1 MQLRISTRGCV
12 RPSVRPLVRPSV
24 RPSVPCYFQMTK
36 ILVFE
41 GGKSSIAI
49 NNNSTMINSEEVA
62 YDVPPQYLFHSFFST
77 ASSAPYCVRVYN
89 RVSLPQDELV
99 TGCLVFPALVTQ
111 DYNYRR
117 IGPSCSA
124 GLCKYTFP
132 LVGRCVRASL

>member
-1 MQLRISTRGCV
+1 MLLRM
-12 RPSVRPLVRPSV
+12 
-24 RPSVPCYFQMTK
+24 YQ
-36 ILVFE
+36 VF
-41 GGKSSIAI
+41 
-49 NNNSTMINSEEVA
+49 NSLQGHLHFFVHFFFTFMGQFFLGHPI
-62 YDVPPQYLFHSFFST
+62 PPQYLFYSFFST
-77 ASSAPYCVRVYN
+77 ASSAPYCVRVYY

-117 IGPSCSA
+117 IGPSCAASRSA